1 MRTPNE
7 DHGEE
12 TLHHSAVKALAREI
26 HQSVERVTTVYEGE
40 LARLKANAKIKDYL
54 VLLASR
60 RTREKLLGKR
70 NT

>member
-1 MRTPNE
+1 MRTTYE
-7 DHGEE
+7 DGEQA
-12 TLHHSAVKALAREI
+12 LHHAAVRALAREI
-26 HQSVERVTTVYEGE
+26 RQSIENVTTVYEGE
-40 LARLKANAKIKDYL
+40 LARLKSNAKVRDYL